1 VLSGEVVV
9 LAVSGELVVVSVVA
23 VVVLD
28 VVDVPVGLVGQIVPL
43 LRMLPMPVAVVIV
56 AAPDGFDRS
65 RYMLT
70 VVLQPLSKVGTE
82 TVCVVTVEAKLSEPD
97 SAV

>member
-1 VLSGEVVV
+1 VLSGELVLVVS
-9 LAVSGELVVVSVVA
+9 AELVLVVSVVL
-23 VVVLD
+23 VEL
-28 VVDVPVGLVGQIVPL
+28 VDVPVGLCGQMPPL

-82 TVCVVTVEAKLSEPD
+82 TVCVVTLEAKLSEPEV
-97 SAV
+97 AV

>member
-1 VLSGEVVV
+1 VVVVV
-9 LAVSGELVVVSVVA
+9 LVVSGELVVEVP
-23 VVVLD
+23 VVVEL
-28 VVDVPVGLVGQIVPL
+28 VVDVPVGLVGQMVPL
-43 LRMLPMPVAVVIV
+43 LRMLPIPVAVVIV

-70 VVLQPLSKVGTE
+70 VVLQPLSKVGTD

-97 SAV
+97 VAV